1 MSDTI
6 IALSSGSLPSG
17 VAVIRISGQ
26 LAGKFVIQLS
36 DSLPSARMATLKVLK
51 SNDGDVVD
59 EALVL
64 WFPAPHSFTG
74 EDVAELHVHG
84 GKAVVAKILDLA
96 SSMDG
101 IRLAEAGE
109 FTRRAFTNGKID
121 LTEAE
126 GLADLIDAETE
137 SQRKIAQYLAGGG
150 LKDLY
155 KDWQDQLLNAR
166 AAIEADI
173 DFADEDDVPGSVADE
188 VWEDMVRLSSDIDR
202 HLASFGSAER
212 IRDGFRISL
221 IGSPNVGKSSLLN
234 ALAGS
239 DRAIVSAEAGTT
251 RDVVEVR
258 LDLGGY
264 LVLISDTA
272 GMRDGAGAIEAE
284 GIRRSMLAASSSDL
298 VLHLSDNGRWGDLVG
313 VDDVNV
319 LRVWTKWDQR
329 DFEASEDVNAVP
341 VSVEDAEAFSG
352 FFQTLTERVQSSFSV
367 STTNNAVKSRYLDHL
382 KICSDEIKSAVSS
395 QNALELRVEGL
406 RRAAFSLG
414 RITGQINTEDILGRI
429 FSSFCIGK

>member
-1 MSDTI
+1 MADTI

-17 VAVIRISGQ
+17 VAVVRISGTFAFNFVAQ
-26 LAGKFVIQLS
+26 LVGHVPIARNA
-36 DSLPSARMATLKVLK
+36 SLEIIKTA
-51 SNDGDVVD
+51 DGDVLD
-59 EALVL
+59 EAIVL
-64 WFPAPHSFTG
+64 WFPGPRSFTG
-74 EDVAELHVHG
+74 EDVAEFHLHG
-84 GKAVVAKILDLA
+84 GKAVVARLLELA
-96 SSMDG
+96 TNIDG

-109 FTRRAFTNGKID
+109 FARRAFANGKID

-137 SQRKIAQYLAGGG
+137 SQRKIARYLAAGG

-155 KDWQDQLLNAR
+155 ADWQDQLLNAR

-173 DFADEDDVPGSVADE
+173 DFADEDDVPGSVADKIWDE
-188 VWEDMVRLSSDIDR
+188 LRVLSSTIVK
-202 HLASFGSAER
+202 HLASYGRAER

-239 DRAIVSAEAGTT
+239 DRAIVSDEAGTT

-264 LVLISDTA
+264 LVLMSDTA
-272 GMRDGAGAIEAE
+272 GLRDNADAVEAE
-284 GIRRSMLAASSSDL
+284 GIKRSISAAQASDL
-298 VLHLSDNGRWGDLVG
+298 VLHLSDDGNWQDLEGIGDLSMWQVHTKLDRKDVEFADIGDSIG
-313 VDDVNV
+313 VSVSDAQLFGAFVAA
-319 LRVWTKWDQR
+319 LTKR
-329 DFEASEDVNAVP
+329 IEASFGA
-341 VSVEDAEAFSG
+341 SV
-352 FFQTLTERVQSSFSV
+352 
-367 STTNNAVKSRYLDHL
+367 TNNVVKSRYLDHL
-382 KICSDEIKSAVSS
+382 KVCNSEILTALSERD
-395 QNALELRVEGL
+395 ALELRVENL

-414 RITGQINTEDILGRI
+414 RITGQHNTEDVLGRI